1 VNLTTEQLAQ
11 IADDAAR
18 FKSDP
23 AVQRAILS
31 MRDAAVKALID
42 ASPTDVETIRTRQAE
57 IKAIDGFCQEL
68 ASAILRAPRK
78 PMAVA

>member
-1 VNLTTEQLAQ
+1 MTPEQLEQ
-11 IADDAAR
+11 IAGQATR

-31 MRDAAVKALID
+31 MREAAVKALIVTE
-42 ASPTDVETIRTRQAE
+42 PTDVEGIRTKQAE

-68 ASAILRAPRK
+68 ANAILRAPRK
-78 PMAVA
+78 PLAVA